1 MQNLALLA
9 PLIILFPSVGAF
21 INFVWGPKL
30 NERASAIIGTVASAA
45 TFFVALG
52 FFSYLTANY
61 YEPVI
66 INPPLLD
73 GWIRIGSV
81 DLEIPWQQRIDTLSV
96 TMCLFVTFVGTF
108 IHLYAAGYMHGD
120 KRFSRFFAYLNMF
133 LAFMLILITGNNLL
147 MMFVGWEGVGVC
159 SYLLIGF
166 WWDKPNGEGIKN
178 ANAARKAF
186 IANRVGDFGVLM
198 AIFLS
203 FWTFGTLDFFK
214 PTEVTNPSHVA
225 HLVHADDSHGEAAT
239 DSHGEA
245 ATDGHG
251 AATDGHGAATDSHG
265 AAAAATGPTYVDN
278 SHLKLS
284 QMGIFGQAEKLMK
297 LGEGQTVDRGDGT
310 QVGRVFTL
318 GGVTMDIGTIVSLIA
333 LFMLLGAAG
342 KSAQI
347 PLFVWLPDAMAG
359 PTPVSALI
367 HAATMV
373 TAGVYMM
380 VRSNT
385 FFYFAPEV
393 SLIVTIIGGVT
404 ALMAGFIALGQWDI
418 KRVLA
423 YSTVSQLGFM
433 VAAVG
438 IGAYAAAM
446 FHMITHAFFK
456 ALLFL
461 GSGSVIHGM
470 EHGHH
475 HLHGH
480 GGHDSHGHDDHG
492 HGHDS
497 HGHDAHHAE
506 EEHFDPQDMRTMGGL
521 RSRMPITYI
530 TYLIGT
536 LALAGI
542 FPLAGFWSK
551 DEILADSWVAGVF
564 DGKLSGYI
572 ALSLLM
578 AAAFMT
584 AFYMWRQIEMV
595 FHGDARHEAAKH
607 APESVWQ
614 MTVPLIVLSVFSV
627 GIGFINIPSETGLFA
642 LGLDGV
648 FGIHALTDW
657 LEYSVLHA
665 HVGTFQPLI
674 AIVATVLGIGAI
686 ILANRVYGSNKAL
699 TEDGKD
705 PLQANAAMRPLWS
718 LANARLY
725 WDEIYF
731 RLFIHPFQR
740 AAKFM
745 ADVIDWKFW
754 HDYVHDSVITKGF
767 NGVAKLLSQPVDQGL
782 VDGSVRG
789 VGRLVKA
796 VSGVLRRT
804 QTGYVRVYA
813 VALLVGVVAVV
824 VLMLL
829 PVLQG

>member
-1 MQNLALLA
+1 
-9 PLIILFPSVGAF
+9 
-21 INFVWGPKL
+21 
-30 NERASAIIGTVASAA
+30 
-45 TFFVALG
+45 
-52 FFSYLTANY
+52 
-61 YEPVI
+61 
-66 INPPLLD
+66 
-73 GWIRIGSV
+73 
-81 DLEIPWQQRIDTLSV
+81 
-96 TMCLFVTFVGTF
+96 
-108 IHLYAAGYMHGD
+108 
-120 KRFSRFFAYLNMF
+120 MF

-166 WWDKPNGEGIKN
+166 WWDKSKGEGIKN

-198 AIFLS
+198 AIFLC

-214 PTEVTNPSHVA
+214 ATEVVNPSHVA
-225 HLVHADDSHGEAAT
+225 HLAEGGHGEEHGSETEEHGAEEGGE
-239 DSHGEA
+239 HGGEA
-245 ATDGHG
+245 EGESLAAQTVALASDTTIEEGETTGGGEGDGHG
-251 AATDGHGAATDSHG
+251 AATEGDAHGEGEAHAAEGEAHS
-265 AAAAATGPTYVDN
+265 GPTYLDN
-278 SHLKLS
+278 SHLTFS
-284 QMGIFGQAEKLMK
+284 QLGMFGQAEKLMK
-297 LGEGQTVDRGDGT
+297 LKDGETLDRGDGT
-310 QVGRVFTL
+310 QVGRTFTV

-385 FFYFAPEV
+385 FFYFSPEV
-393 SLIVTIIGGVT
+393 SLFVTIIGGVT
-404 ALMAGFIALGQWDI
+404 ALLAGFMALGQWDI

-475 HLHGH
+475 HLHDHGH
-480 GGHDSHGHDDHG
+480 AKGGHGHDDKHG
-492 HGHDS
+492 AHDS
-497 HGHDAHHAE
+497 HGHDAHAHKADAHGHDDKHDDHGHDD
-506 EEHFDPQDMRTMGGL
+506 HFDPQDMRTMGGL
-521 RSRMPITYI
+521 WRRMPITFV
-530 TYLIGT
+530 TYVIGAA
-536 LALAGI
+536 ALAGLW
-542 FPLAGFWSK
+542 PLAGFWSK

-572 ALSLLM
+572 ALALLLVS
-578 AAAFMT
+578 AFLT
-584 AFYMWRQIEMV
+584 AFYMTRQVWMV
-595 FHGDARHEAAKH
+595 FFGEPRHEAAKH
-607 APESVWQ
+607 VPESVWQ
-614 MTVPLIVLSVFSV
+614 MTVPLIVLAVFSV
-627 GIGFINIPSETGLFA
+627 FIGFINIPTDSGLAAIGF
-642 LGLDGV
+642 DFI
-648 FGIHALTDW
+648 FGEHLLTDW

-665 HVGTFQPLI
+665 HVGIFRLEI
-674 AIVATVLGIGAI
+674 AAIATALGFAAIFLGI
-686 ILANRVYGSNKAL
+686 RVYGGNRAL
-699 TEDGKD
+699 TPDGRD
-705 PLQANAAMRPLWS
+705 PLQANAATRPFWS
-718 LANARLY
+718 LANARMY
-725 WDEIYF
+725 WDEAYNL
-731 RLFIHPFQR
+731 LFIRPFQ
-740 AAKFM
+740 AIAKFV
-745 ADVIDWKFW
+745 AEVIDWKFW
-754 HDYVHDSVITKGF
+754 HDYVHDDVIGKGF
-767 NGVAKLLSQPVDQGL
+767 NGAAKLLSKPVDQGV

-789 VGRLVKA
+789 VGRLVKWF
-796 VSGVLRRT
+796 SGVLRRS

-829 PVLQG
+829 PLVQS